1 MKLGRARTLLQAG
14 IKREAPI
21 ESLIHVLEASVE
33 LIGLPDNDFNWSS
46 WEDEAQ
52 AKAELM
58 GLIGVLKSGGLP
70 RQLDVA
76 VLFTVTGPLQ
86 ELSLSSGWA
95 NTFLKLADR
104 YDEVEA
110 LLW

>member
-1 MKLGRARTLLQAG
+1 MNLGRARTLLQEG

-33 LIGLPDNDFNWSS
+33 LIGLPDNDFSWSS

-52 AKAELM
+52 AKAELL
-58 GLIGVLKSGGLP
+58 GLIDVLKSGGLP

-76 VLFTVTGPLQ
+76 VLFTATGPLQ

-95 NTFLKLADR
+95 DTFLKLADR